1 MTWWWHFI
9 GGRAHNV
16 SHVTRREW
24 NWVIVVSAQNV
35 TLSPPLRVYLWGYGV
50 LLVLGAVGAVAWAR
64 RGRPGLA
71 FPLLWLGLVALLV
84 YLP

>member
-24 NWVIVVSAQNV
+24 NWVIVVSASLRTMDIPYPAGLRWLV
-35 TLSPPLRVYLWGYGV
+35 SPERDPFSSAAGLPVGVWGF
-50 LLVLGAVGAVAWAR
+50 VGTGDHWC
-64 RGRPGLA
+64 RGLDAPR
-71 FPLLWLGLVALLV
+71 
-84 YLP
+84 